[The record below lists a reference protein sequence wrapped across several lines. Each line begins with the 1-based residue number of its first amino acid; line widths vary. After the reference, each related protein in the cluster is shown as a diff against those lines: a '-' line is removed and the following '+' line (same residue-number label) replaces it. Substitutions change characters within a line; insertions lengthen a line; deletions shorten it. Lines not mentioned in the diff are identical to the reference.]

1 MNYEESDDNKCEVGE
16 QHKNNNNKKKL
27 MIACLGFRHEIFFPK
42 QLLQFQALGPLKE
55 FHLGLITHS
64 FTYWNK
70 GASSPP
76 DSQTLL

>member
-1 MNYEESDDNKCEVGE
+1 
-16 QHKNNNNKKKL
+16 

-42 QLLQFQALGPLKE
+42 QLLQSQALGPLKE
-55 FHLGLITHS
+55 FHLGLNTHS
-64 FTYWNK
+64 FTYWNQ